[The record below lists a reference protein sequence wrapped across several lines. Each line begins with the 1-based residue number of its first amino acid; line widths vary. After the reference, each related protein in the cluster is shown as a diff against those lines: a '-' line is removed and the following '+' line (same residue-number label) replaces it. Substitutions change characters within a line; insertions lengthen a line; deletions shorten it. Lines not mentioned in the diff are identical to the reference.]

1 MSDLDSLLDSL
12 AESAATPSAPQP
24 ITGKPVAVNVQAKS
38 VARAGDYDD
47 TMDSDEEDSK
57 PKASVMKK
65 YAAPV
70 ISVPSAVSAED
81 LDDLVAD
88 LERQDRRRLP
98 AAGGLR
104 VVGARKTTSRKQVK
118 GALDGDDLDRIV
130 DEINAH
136 ARRHIQAN
144 QATEKL
150 GFGVINAERKFDL
163 RAPKTA
169 TVAAVVECTIFV
181 YTQSG
186 ERSRIPAKHFSVRC
200 NGEAATGLRT
210 ELTDNKD
217 GSYTIR
223 FKPEREGK
231 LYLEIDAYNERQFNW
246 QIDISPGPEAKQC
259 TAEAKTPFRVDQQC
273 TVIITARDR
282 TGEQL
287 KVGGAQF
294 NLSFAGA
301 GQLGQVGL
309 TDCMNGTYSLQF
321 FPDKVGQYAI
331 FISLDGVDIKTHP
344 LVFNVAG

>member
-12 AESAATPSAPQP
+12 AESAAQPSTPQP
-24 ITGKPVAVNVQAKS
+24 ITGKPVSINVQAKA
-38 VARAGDYDD
+38 VAGDYDD
-47 TMDSDEEDSK
+47 TMGSDDEE
-57 PKASVMKK
+57 PKAKAPVMKK

-70 ISVPSAVSAED
+70 ISAPSAVSAED

-98 AAGGLR
+98 AAGGLQ
-104 VVGARKTTSRKQVK
+104 VVGARKKTSRKQVK
-118 GALDGDDLDRIV
+118 GALAGDDLDRIV
-130 DEINAH
+130 DEINDH
-136 ARRHIQAN
+136 ARRHLKAN

-169 TVAAVVECTIFV
+169 TVSAVVECTIFV

-259 TAEAKTPFRVDQQC
+259 TAETQLPFRVNQQC

-282 TGEQL
+282 QGEQL

-309 TDCMNGTYSLQF
+309 NDLMNGTYSLQF
-321 FPDKVGQYAI
+321 VPDKVGQYAI
-331 FISLDGVDIKTHP
+331 FISLDSVDIKTHP
-344 LVFNVAG
+344 LVFNVSA